1 MSTVNRSE
9 VIELVNR
16 LQAGEYLTFRAL
28 AVAFGFD
35 FVELL
40 LLEMGLRP
48 PASRP
53 FTIADA
59 EELVAT
65 LKRT

>member
-9 VIELVNR
+9 TIDLVNR
-16 LQAGEYLTFRAL
+16 LQAGEMLTFSAL

-40 LLEMGLRP
+40 LLEMGLREP
-48 PASRP
+48 RSRP
-53 FTIADA
+53 FTRADA
-59 EELVAT
+59 EELIAA
-65 LKRT
+65 LKRA

>member
-9 VIELVNR
+9 TIDLVNR
-16 LQAGEYLTFRAL
+16 LQAGEMLTFRAL

-40 LLEMGLRP
+40 LLEMGLRENR
-48 PASRP
+48 SRS
-53 FTIADA
+53 FTIDDA
-59 EELVAT
+59 EALVAT
-65 LKRT
+65 LKRQ